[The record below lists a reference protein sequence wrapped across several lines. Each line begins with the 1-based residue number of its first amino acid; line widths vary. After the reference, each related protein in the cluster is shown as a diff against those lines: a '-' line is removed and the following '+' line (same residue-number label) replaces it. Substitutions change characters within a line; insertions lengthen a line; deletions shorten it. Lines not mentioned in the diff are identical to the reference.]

1 MLLMIHVYYRHRD
14 TPQYVEESIKGQGL
28 ESLLRFIINPD
39 GTFMG
44 NCFDDEVSSLF
55 NL

>member
-1 MLLMIHVYYRHRD
+1 MLLMIHVYYRLRD
-14 TPQYVEESIKGQGL
+14 TPQCVEESIKGQGL
-28 ESLLRFIINPD
+28 ESVLRFIINPD

-44 NCFDDEVSSLF
+44 NCYDNEVSSLF